1 MNQEIVNFFKNLAL
15 LCVEDDPTVQS
26 MYTRL
31 FAPLFKKVY
40 FARDG
45 QEGLEI
51 FRTNP
56 VDLVLTDYMMPKM
69 NGIEMIRDI
78 RSIDM
83 KVPIFLITAFEDLTL
98 LRQALEL
105 HTTGF
110 IKKPVTFESLFNNLE
125 MAVKSILADKIL
137 LQKQVE
143 LLKYINYQE
152 SLTLKKQQKII
163 QNEIAKEQIRYKVD
177 VYFQPK
183 DLISGDSY
191 TIKKHSQGALFF
203 LIDGMG
209 KGLSASVTAMLG
221 SSFVN
226 YQLHKDPSIDLHTLI
241 EEFLEFSKLFL
252 LEEEVIS
259 CIFLHITSH
268 SFSLASFGMPPIFLL
283 HDRFYKIP
291 SNNPPF
297 SSYTKSFHID
307 QYPLDFHRM
316 MLYTD
321 GLIESMHFLDIEQ
334 LFLKSKN
341 FKEFKTNIEKKTSF
355 LEDDITIIYYNKL
368 NSQGE
373 SSPYEFV

>member
-1 MNQEIVNFFKNLAL
+1 MNQEIVHFFKNLTL
-15 LCVEDDPTVQS
+15 LCVEDDPNVQS

-31 FAPLFKKVY
+31 FTPLFKKVY
-40 FARDG
+40 FAGDG

-51 FRTNP
+51 FRANP
-56 VDLVLTDYMMPKM
+56 VDLILTDYMMPKM
-69 NGIEMIRDI
+69 DGIEMIRHI

-110 IKKPVTFESLFNNLE
+110 IKKPVTFQSLFDNLE
-125 MAVKSILADKIL
+125 MAVKSVLADKIL
-137 LQKQVE
+137 LQKQIE
-143 LLKYINYQE
+143 LLKYIDHQE
-152 SLTLKKQQKII
+152 SLTLKKQRKIL
-163 QNEIAKEQIRYKVD
+163 QNEMAKEQIGYKVD

-183 DLISGDSY
+183 DLLSGDSY
-191 TIKKHSQGALFF
+191 TIKKHSHGAVVF

-241 EEFLEFSKLFL
+241 EEFLDFSKLFL

-268 SFSLASFGMPPIFLL
+268 SFSLASFGMPPIFLFR
-283 HDRFYKIP
+283 DRFSKIP

-297 SSYTKSFHID
+297 SCYTTSFHIEK
-307 QYPLDFHRM
+307 YPLDFHRM

-321 GLIESMHFLDIEQ
+321 GLMESVSFSDIKK
-334 LFLKSKN
+334 LFLNAKN
-341 FKEFKTNIEKKTSF
+341 FEEFKTNIEKKISF
-355 LEDDITIIYYNKL
+355 LEDDITIICID
-368 NSQGE
+368 S
-373 SSPYEFV
+373 